1 MKKLTDFS
9 FCKFLFVLG
18 FTTLLA
24 ACSEE
29 STDKVN
35 NVINSSSETSAK
47 PLYFKIIKYITH

>member
-35 NVINSSSETSAK
+35 NVINSSIPQHYSLRSTFI
-47 PLYFKIIKYITH
+47 Y